1 MTQIQIIMTVI
12 AAVVT
17 ILGGVYAMF
26 QFVFQVGKT
35 KEHLEGFEKNTI
47 DRLDKIDKRL
57 DSIDETVEDHTLALV
72 QIFTFLGQKYPKR
85 GSIFAQKGS
94 PRSLNE
100 LGKKVFEDINGQEFL
115 DENKDILF
123 TFIDNESPKTR
134 LDVES
139 YSMQALMKLT
149 GDSVFNRL
157 KDYVY
162 EAPAMELPD
171 GKKYELAI
179 GDICFILSLP
189 LRDMYIKEKGT
200 FEENQLPE

>member
-17 ILGGVYAMF
+17 ILGGVYTMF

-85 GSIFAQKGS
+85 GSIFAQKSS

-123 TFIDNESPKTR
+123 TFIDNESPQTR

-171 GKKYELAI
+171 GKKYELTI